1 MDVKCRQTVR
11 ACFTVTAPGDEQF
24 LWSLEADADED
35 HHMDLEYKQGGKE
48 K

>member
-1 MDVKCRQTVR
+1 MNSRQTGR

-24 LWSLEADADED
+24 LWSLEADADGD

>member
-1 MDVKCRQTVR
+1 MNSRQTGG
-11 ACFTVTAPGDEQF
+11 ACFTVSAPGDEQF
-24 LWSLEADADED
+24 LWSLEAKADGD